1 MASSDIVRVAS
12 SGYCLSISEILSP
25 NSSILPVTFWTFE
38 TLFIKRSAS
47 SLYKGFFIELVELVN
62 CCTKFALTE
71 GSDIPLKDTSN

>member
-1 MASSDIVRVAS
+1 MSSSDIVRVAS

-47 SLYKGFFIELVELVN
+47 SLYEGFFIELVN